1 MPKNKKNHKK
11 QQENH
16 KSSSSSKN
24 ATLKSCLKEVPKAY
38 KNTKK
43 KNDEMDKLCD
53 AMFSLTRRKLA
64 RNKISQHLI
73 TIYDCFAASDQTRF
87 LYYFADELLDAFKV
101 CLKRNKPEEVVRVIP
116 IVALKLLKNEKV
128 GNEAVELI
136 EMLNEVLANR
146 HFSERTKANCAKCL
160 CVVLYVLNDDMQ
172 EIYSFMDELVF
183 LINNTEN
190 LECTAEFLKCFG
202 FLLTVIP
209 KSTVLEL
216 VESFLSVLPQML
228 KKDLDMKV
236 KLEVGKIV
244 GFLFEENHYN
254 LVYKKIN
261 VTDLEEQLHKH
272 AFNKKDNLDDNEL
285 FRLLL
290 RKIKG
295 RDFKIKTET
304 ILKEE
309 ISIYS
314 LKYQI
319 RFLFFEDLFN
329 DLDLFCFYYQNS
341 YLLKELL
348 QETPKSHVN
357 KGKIENL
364 ISTSEQIFE
373 EKIKAE
379 EKLENNTL
387 CCRHITF
394 NDRTYVKEFCKS
406 DYEYDSN

>member
-1 MPKNKKNHKK
+1 MPKNKRSHKK

-16 KSSSSSKN
+16 KPSSSGKS
-24 ATLKSCLKEVPKAY
+24 ATLKSCLKEVPRAY

-64 RNKISQHLI
+64 RNKISQHLT
-73 TIYDCFAASDQTRF
+73 TIYDSFAASDQTRF
-87 LYYFADELLDAFKV
+87 LYYFADELINAFKV
-101 CLKRNKPEEVVRVIP
+101 CLKRNKPEEVVRVVP

-128 GNEAVELI
+128 GDEAVELI
-136 EMLNEVLANR
+136 EMLNEVLENR
-146 HFSERTKANCAKCL
+146 HYSERTKANCAKCL

-172 EIYSFMDELVF
+172 EIYSFMDELVY

-216 VESFLSVLPQML
+216 SENLLCILPRMFE
-228 KKDLDMKV
+228 KELDVHV
-236 KLEVGKIV
+236 KLEIGKIV
-244 GFLFEENHYN
+244 GFLFEENQYN
-254 LVYKKIN
+254 LVYKKID
-261 VTDLEEQLHKH
+261 VTNLKEQLHKH
-272 AFNKKDNLDDNEL
+272 AFNKNDNLDDNEL

-290 RKIKG
+290 RIIKG
-295 RDFKIKTET
+295 RDFKTKTET

-309 ISIYS
+309 ISIHS
-314 LKYQI
+314 IKYQI

-329 DLDLFCFYYQNS
+329 DLDLFYLFYQNS

-348 QETPKSHVN
+348 HETPKSLVN
-357 KGKIENL
+357 KRKNKNL
-364 ISTSEQIFE
+364 KTASEQIFE
-373 EKIKAE
+373 EKIRAE
-379 EKLENNTL
+379 EKIENSIP

-406 DYEYDSN
+406 NYENDSS